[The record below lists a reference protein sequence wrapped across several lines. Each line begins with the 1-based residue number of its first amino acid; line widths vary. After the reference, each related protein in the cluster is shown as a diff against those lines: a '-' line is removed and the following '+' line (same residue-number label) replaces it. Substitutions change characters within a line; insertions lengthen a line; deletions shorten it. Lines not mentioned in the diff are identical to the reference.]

1 MPGIKSNY
9 IHTYTI
15 MVELLPK
22 GKCELDKKNIY
33 IYVYVCL
40 FCSQLSQSHTLLF
53 LDFLTIC
60 LR

>member
-22 GKCELDKKNIY
+22 GKCELDKKY
-33 IYVYVCL
+33 IYTYMCMFVCSAPNSVKAIL
-40 FCSQLSQSHTLLF
+40 CC
-53 LDFLTIC
+53 FLTF
-60 LR
+60 LPYV

>member
-22 GKCELDKKNIY
+22 GKCELDKKIY
-33 IYVYVCL
+33 IHICVCL
-40 FCSQLSQSHTLLF
+40 SVLLPTQSKPYF
-53 LDFLTIC
+53 VVS
-60 LR
+60 

>member
-1 MPGIKSNY
+1 
-9 IHTYTI
+9 

-22 GKCELDKKNIY
+22 GKCELDKKDIY